1 MTAGRAEPAPG
12 LDRERLAAYLRGLP
26 GAPALERVEL
36 IDGGR
41 SNLTYSLTTSAGPLV
56 LRRPPLGDVAPSAND
71 VGREYRVLRALRD
84 SAVPVP
90 RTVALCTDSSVI
102 GAPFSL
108 VEKVAGRVLRHPD
121 DVSALG
127 TGQVRAVVESLVDHL
142 AALHRVD
149 VEAVGLGGL
158 GRPAGFVARQVE
170 RWQAQREHVATRP
183 LPAADELYRRLRR
196 RVPADRPGSLVH
208 GDYRLDNVM
217 VDTADPTRIVAVL
230 DWELTTLG
238 DPLTDLGLLLVYR
251 EPECAPVLPHG
262 NPFDGNPHVP
272 TADDIARRYGEVS
285 GRPLDDLGFYRA
297 LGCLKLA
304 VIAEGIHRRHL
315 AGLTV
320 GAGFDSVGDAVEA
333 LLRRGL
339 ELVTSRSPARPPRNG
354 RRRRRPAARPAARA
368 PRAGPGGRRS
378 RSPRASG

>member
-1 MTAGRAEPAPG
+1 VTAHPAGPLPG
-12 LDRERLAAYLRGLP
+12 VDRERLAAYLRGLP
-26 GAPALERVEL
+26 GGPVLEGMEL

-41 SNLTYSLTTSAGPLV
+41 SNLTFSVTTSAGRLV

-71 VGREYRVLRALRD
+71 VGREYRVMRALWR

-90 RTVALCTDSSVI
+90 RTVAHCTDTSVI

-108 VEKVAGRVLRHPD
+108 VEKVGGRVLRRPA
-121 DVSALG
+121 DVAALDA
-127 TGQVRAVVESLVDHL
+127 GQARAVVESLVEHL
-142 AALHRVD
+142 VALHRVD
-149 VEAVGLGGL
+149 VDAVGLGRL

-196 RVPADRPGSLVH
+196 RVPASGPASLVH

-217 VDTADPTRIVAVL
+217 VDTADPSRIVAVL
-230 DWELTTLG
+230 DWEMTTLG

-262 NPFDGNPHVP
+262 NPFDGHPHVP
-272 TADDIARRYGEVS
+272 AADDIARRYGELAGV
-285 GRPLDDLGFYRA
+285 PLDDLGFHRA
-297 LGCLKLA
+297 LGCFKLA

-320 GAGFDSVGDAVEA
+320 GTGFDSVGGAVAA
-333 LLRRGL
+333 LLNRGL
-339 ELVTSRSPARPPRNG
+339 ELVA
-354 RRRRRPAARPAARA
+354 
-368 PRAGPGGRRS
+368 
-378 RSPRASG
+378 

>member
-1 MTAGRAEPAPG
+1 MTAGDGGPAPG
-12 LDRERLAAYLRGLP
+12 VDRERLAAYLRGLP
-26 GAPALERVEL
+26 GAPVLEGVEL

-41 SNLTYSLTTSAGPLV
+41 SNLTFSLTTSAGPLV

-71 VGREYRVLRALRD
+71 VGREFRVMRALHG

-90 RTVALCTDSSVI
+90 RTVAHCTDTSVI

-108 VEKVAGRVLRHPD
+108 VEKVSGRVLRHPA
-121 DVSALG
+121 DVAALDA
-127 TGQVRAVVESLVDHL
+127 GQARAVVESLVEHL
-142 AALHRVD
+142 VALHRVD
-149 VEAVGLGGL
+149 VDAAGLGGL

-170 RWQAQREHVATRP
+170 RWQVQREHVATRP

-196 RVPADRPGSLVH
+196 RVPDVGVGGGAGSADRPGSLVH

-217 VDTADPTRIVAVL
+217 VSAADPSRIVAVL

-262 NPFDGNPHVP
+262 NPFEGNPHVP
-272 TADDIARRYGEVS
+272 AADDIAHRYGEVS

-297 LGCLKLA
+297 LGCFKLA

-333 LLRRGL
+333 LLHRGL
-339 ELVTSRSPARPPRNG
+339 RLVT
-354 RRRRRPAARPAARA
+354 
-368 PRAGPGGRRS
+368 
-378 RSPRASG
+378 